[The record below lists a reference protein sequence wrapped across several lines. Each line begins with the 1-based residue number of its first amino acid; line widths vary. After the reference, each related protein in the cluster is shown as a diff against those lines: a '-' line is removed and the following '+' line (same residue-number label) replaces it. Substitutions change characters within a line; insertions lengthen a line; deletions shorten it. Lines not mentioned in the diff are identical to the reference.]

1 LDVAKKEAAQAATAA
16 FASKAGAVKQ
26 AIERASGAI
35 LNPHKAV
42 IYNGPGGFRT
52 FSYNF
57 SMTPKSPSEA
67 RSINNIVYFFKRH
80 MHPSVGGGGA
90 INSVSS
96 LTLKYPDEF
105 SISYTVNK
113 TRSPDGD
120 PSGQE
125 PLFRIK
131 NCFLES
137 FAVDYTTSS
146 LPVFIDDD
154 GEPQTTTISMQFKE
168 TELITKEDVD
178 VGY

>member
-1 LDVAKKEAAQAATAA
+1 
-16 FASKAGAVKQ
+16 
-26 AIERASGAI
+26 
-35 LNPHKAV
+35 
-42 IYNGPGGFRT
+42 
-52 FSYNF
+52 
-57 SMTPKSPSEA
+57 MTPKSPSEA
-67 RSINNIVYFFKRH
+67 RSINNIVYFFKKH

-113 TRSPDGD
+113 TRSPDAD

-168 TELITKEDVD
+168 TELITKEDID